1 MPPTRTEVVY
11 KISVEFQE
19 RLRAAPRLNYDNTNF
34 ASLRVVIL
42 STVRMAMYCDWVS
55 YRSTPR
61 ALSIYLT
68 FSPVSLVFISLR
80 PRCLLQ

>member
-1 MPPTRTEVVY
+1 MQLVLSSKVGLEPLHHLRTA
-11 KISVEFQE
+11 
-19 RLRAAPRLNYDNTNF
+19 RLNF